1 MNPALTSLLQD
12 LLVSAHRLT
21 RMAAQ
26 TTGNSTPAAVWHTL
40 SILATDG
47 PMRIGDLAKA
57 GRVSQPTMTK
67 LLQHLVAEELVYR
80 IADVDDSRAWLI
92 ANTRKGDDALEDWR
106 TQLATA
112 LGPVFADLNRKEI
125 GTLED
130 AAALLRTRMTTQR
143 KAA

>member
-1 MNPALTSLLQD
+1 MNLLIQE

-21 RMAAQ
+21 RTAAQ

-40 SILATDG
+40 SILAADG

-67 LLQHLVAEELVYR
+67 LLQHLVTEELVYR
-80 IADVDDSRAWLI
+80 IADIDDSRAWLI
-92 ANTRKGDDALEDWR
+92 AITRKGAKALDDWR
-106 TQLATA
+106 AELSTA
-112 LGPVFADLNRKEI
+112 LAPLFAELTANEI
-125 GTLED
+125 ATLQDAVAILGTRLK
-130 AAALLRTRMTTQR
+130 TRR